1 LPGISVTN
9 SPDSRERKR
18 TLRAELIQVR
28 AKLSRQERESR
39 SRAIADR
46 AAALPEL
53 MSARTVALYAP
64 LNTEVDP
71 SEIARRLVSAGA
83 RIGWPRVQAS
93 GRVLAFATCEP
104 EALLR
109 GPLGALEPPPSA
121 RQIDLADIQAVV
133 MPGVAFSIDGLRL
146 GRGGGYYDA
155 TLKLVPSS
163 AIKIGLGF
171 DVQIVPS
178 LPREPHD
185 VPLDAVVTE
194 ARTLRFAR

>member
-1 LPGISVTN
+1 LTN
-9 SPDSRERKR
+9 SPDARDRKR

-28 AKLSRQERESR
+28 AKLSKEERELR

-46 AAALPEL
+46 AAALVEL
-53 MSARTVALYAP
+53 MRARTVALYSP

-71 SEIARRLVSAGA
+71 SEIARRLVAAGA
-83 RIGWPRVQAS
+83 RIGWPRVQQS
-93 GRVLAFATCEP
+93 GRVLTFAACEP
-104 EALLR
+104 QALVR
-109 GPLGALEPPPSA
+109 GPLGALEPPASA
-121 RQIDLADIQAVV
+121 RPIDLSAIEAVV

-155 TLKLVPSS
+155 TLKLIPSS
-163 AIKIGLGF
+163 ALKVGLGF
-171 DVQIVPS
+171 DVQIVPT

>member
-1 LPGISVTN
+1 LTN

-18 TLRAELIQVR
+18 ALRAELIQVR
-28 AKLSRQERESR
+28 AKLSRQERDER
-39 SRAIADR
+39 SRAIGER
-46 AAALPEL
+46 ACAIAGL
-53 MSARTVALYAP
+53 MAARTVTLYAP

-71 SEIARRLVSAGA
+71 GEIARRLLASGA
-83 RIGWPRVQAS
+83 RIAWPRVQTT
-93 GRVLAFATCEP
+93 GRILTFAACDLNELT
-104 EALLR
+104 R
-109 GPLGALEPPPSA
+109 GPLGALEPPPTA
-121 RQIDLADIQAVV
+121 RAVQLDEIEAVV
-133 MPGVAFSIDGLRL
+133 MPGVAFSVDGLRL

-155 TLKLVPSS
+155 TLKLVPVR
-163 AIKIGLGF
+163 ALRIGLGF

>member
-1 LPGISVTN
+1 VTN

-18 TLRAELIQVR
+18 ALRAELIQIR
-28 AKLSRQERESR
+28 AKLSKDERAER
-39 SRAIADR
+39 SRAIGER
-46 AAALPEL
+46 ACAIAEL
-53 MSARTVALYAP
+53 MGARTVALYAP

-71 SEIARRLVSAGA
+71 FEIARRLLAAGA
-83 RIGWPRVQAS
+83 RIGWPRVLPE
-93 GRVLAFATCEP
+93 GRVLAFGSCDLQ
-104 EALLR
+104 ALVR
-109 GPLGALEPPPSA
+109 GPLGALEPPASA
-121 RQIDLADIQAVV
+121 RVVALAEVEAVV
-133 MPGVAFSIDGLRL
+133 MPGVAFSVDGLRL

-155 TLKLVPSS
+155 TLKQVP
-163 AIKIGLGF
+163 ARALRIGLGF

>member
-1 LPGISVTN
+1 LTN

-18 TLRAELIQVR
+18 ALRAELIQVR
-28 AKLSRQERESR
+28 AKLSRQERDER
-39 SRAIADR
+39 SRAIG
-46 AAALPEL
+46 E
-53 MSARTVALYAP
+53 

-71 SEIARRLVSAGA
+71 GEIARRLLASGA
-83 RIGWPRVQAS
+83 RIAWPRVQTT
-93 GRVLAFATCEP
+93 GRILTFAACDLNELT
-104 EALLR
+104 R
-109 GPLGALEPPPSA
+109 GPLGALEPPPTA
-121 RQIDLADIQAVV
+121 RAVQLDEIEAVV
-133 MPGVAFSIDGLRL
+133 MPGVAFSVDGLRL

-155 TLKLVPSS
+155 TLKLVPVR
-163 AIKIGLGF
+163 ALRIGLGF

>member
-1 LPGISVTN
+1 VTN

-18 TLRAELIQVR
+18 ALRAELIQVR
-28 AKLSRQERESR
+28 ARLSRGEREER
-39 SRAIADR
+39 SRAIGER
-46 AAALPEL
+46 ACAIAEL
-53 MSARTVALYAP
+53 MAARTVTLYAP

-71 SEIARRLVSAGA
+71 GEIARRLLALGA
-83 RIGWPRVQAS
+83 RIAWPRVQAS
-93 GRVLAFATCEP
+93 GRILTFAACDLNELT
-104 EALLR
+104 R

-121 RQIDLADIQAVV
+121 RSVELGEVDAVV
-133 MPGVAFSIDGLRL
+133 MPGVAFSEDGMRL

-155 TLKLVPSS
+155 TLKLVPVR
-163 AIKIGLGF
+163 ALRIGLGF

-178 LPREPHD
+178 LPHEPHD